1 MSMLRHYE
9 PWSLLD
15 QFRRDIEQVLAH
27 TGSTQTYGDSAV
39 ATSAWVPAVDFKE
52 EVNQFII
59 EADIPGVEPKDIEIS
74 MEGGVLSLKGER
86 RLESRE
92 DGKDY
97 HRVERSRGV
106 FYRRFSLPDTA
117 DAEKIAASGK
127 NGVLQIR
134 LPKKEVAKPRK
145 ITVQA

>member
-1 MSMLRHYE
+1 MLRHYE

-15 QFRRDIEQVLAH
+15 QFRRDIEQMLVH
-27 TGSTQTYGDSAV
+27 TGTQTYGDSTV
-39 ATSAWVPAVDFKE
+39 ATSAWVPAVDIKE

-92 DGKDY
+92 EGKDY

-134 LPKKEVAKPRK
+134 IPKKEVAKPRK